1 MQHINIKDKEVYMKF
16 YKIILLLIF
25 FIANAIFSKT
35 KVVTTLTVLEYI
47 TKEVGQDKVEV
58 EALLPGDSDP
68 HFADARPDY
77 ILKVNQADMLVYIG
91 LDLEI
96 GWLPKVIEQSR
107 NPKIFLGQ
115 PGNCDVS
122 RGVYVLEVPDK
133 KVDRSM
139 GDIHIFGN
147 PHYWL
152 DPLNAVIIARN
163 IKDHLSQI
171 DPENKN
177 FYENNFKNFATR
189 IKNLTNEL
197 STKYKNLKDLKVAVH
212 HREFIYLINR
222 FGLKEI
228 VSLEEKM
235 GVPPNASYLKKVVDI
250 VKKEDVRI
258 ILIAPYNNPKYA
270 EFIKNQTNAKVAVVP
285 TNLDKSL
292 RTYEDLLKT
301 ILQRIN
307 EQI

>member
-1 MQHINIKDKEVYMKF
+1 MKF
-16 YKIILLLIF
+16 YKYILILIF
-25 FIANAIFSKT
+25 LITNAIYGKI
-35 KVVTTLTVLEYI
+35 KVVTTLKVLEYI

-58 EALLPGDSDP
+58 EALLPSDLDP

-107 NPKIFLGQ
+107 NPKVYIGQ

-122 RGVYVLEVPDK
+122 KGIYVLEVPDK

-152 DPLNAVIIARN
+152 DPINAVIIARN
-163 IKDHLSQI
+163 IKDHLSEI
-171 DPENKN
+171 DPENKIY
-177 FYENNFKNFATR
+177 YENNFKNFATR

-197 STKYKNLKDLKVAVH
+197 LIKYKNLKDLKVGVH
-212 HREFIYLINR
+212 HREFIYFLNR
-222 FGLKEI
+222 FGLKET

-270 EFIKNQTNAKVAVVP
+270 EFVKNQTNAKVVMVP
-285 TNLDKSL
+285 TNLDKNI

-301 ILQRIN
+301 ILQKIS
-307 EQI
+307 EHI

>member
-1 MQHINIKDKEVYMKF
+1 MRF
-16 YKIILLLIF
+16 YKYFLILIF
-25 FIANAIFSKT
+25 IITNALYSKT

-47 TKEVGQDKVEV
+47 TKEIGQDKVEV

-91 LDLEI
+91 LDLEV

-107 NPKIFLGQ
+107 NPKIYLGQ

-122 RGVYVLEVPDK
+122 KGVYVLEVPEK
-133 KVDRSM
+133 RVERSM
-139 GDIHIFGN
+139 GDIHIYGN

-152 DPLNAVIIARN
+152 DPINAVIIARN
-163 IKDHLSQI
+163 IKDHLIQI
-171 DPENKN
+171 DPENKT
-177 FYENNFKNFATR
+177 FYENNFKNFASR
-189 IKNLTNEL
+189 IKNLTNDL
-197 STKYKNLKDLKVAVH
+197 LAKYKNLKDLKVAVH
-212 HREFIYLINR
+212 HREYIYLIQR
-222 FGLKEI
+222 FGLKEVI
-228 VSLEEKM
+228 SLEEKM
-235 GVPPNASYLKKVVDI
+235 GVPPNANYLKKVVDV
-250 VKKEDVRI
+250 VKKEGVKI

-270 EFIKNQTNAKVAVVP
+270 EFVKNQTNAKVVVVP
-285 TNLDKSL
+285 TNLDKSI

-301 ILQRIN
+301 ILQKIS